1 MALCPSH
8 FKNSHGSGI
17 VEVPYVFQNKTRLTT
32 TTCICYFS
40 CMSCQ
45 KNRFVYHICL
55 AQSPCYN
62 TSQSQIYVSKLV
74 TGLLTH
80 LVKATYAR
88 KCFGPDIPI
97 ICNKPCCRLPLPAR
111 PQRPLLQRRSFWQW
125 FGYMVLRFGVGFHC
139 RKRQC
144 YQTALP
150 T

>member
-1 MALCPSH
+1 MSFRTRQDSQQPRAYVTFLVCP
-8 FKNSHGSGI
+8 
-17 VEVPYVFQNKTRLTT
+17 V
-32 TTCICYFS
+32 
-40 CMSCQ
+40 Q
-45 KNRFVYHICL
+45 KSRFVYHICL

>member
-1 MALCPSH
+1 MSVRTRQDSQQPRAYVTFLVCPVKKS
-8 FKNSHGSGI
+8 
-17 VEVPYVFQNKTRLTT
+17 
-32 TTCICYFS
+32 
-40 CMSCQ
+40 
-45 KNRFVYHICL
+45 RFVYHICL

-80 LVKATYAR
+80 LVKTTYAR

-125 FGYMVLRFGVGFHC
+125 FGYMVLRFGVGVEKDNAI
-139 RKRQC
+139 RLL
-144 YQTALP
+144 YPLSGLS
-150 T
+150 